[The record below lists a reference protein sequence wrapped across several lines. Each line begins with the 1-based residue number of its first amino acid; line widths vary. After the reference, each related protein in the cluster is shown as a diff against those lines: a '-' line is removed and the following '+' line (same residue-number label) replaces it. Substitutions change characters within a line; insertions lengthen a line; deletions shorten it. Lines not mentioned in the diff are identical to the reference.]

1 MQTTAGGK
9 RFGSGTFK
17 AAVLIIGVTGLLTAG
32 AAFAITRE
40 ETSSTIPAAA
50 GPVRSIDPDE
60 ARRLE
65 LDMIREHELYTSPRN
80 ETSAVPW
87 KGPEQDR

>member
-1 MQTTAGGK
+1 MQTTAGGN

-17 AAVLIIGVTGLLTAG
+17 AAVLIIGVAGLLTAG

-40 ETSSTIPAAA
+40 ETSSTLPAA
-50 GPVRSIDPDE
+50 GPVRSIHPDE

>member
-17 AAVLIIGVTGLLTAG
+17 AAVLIIGVAGLLTAG

-40 ETSSTIPAAA
+40 ETSSTPPGAAA
-50 GPVRSIDPDE
+50 SVRSIDPDE
-60 ARRLE
+60 ALRLE
-65 LDMIREHELYTSPRN
+65 LDMIRENELYTSPRR
-80 ETSAVPW
+80 EVSVAPW
-87 KGPEQDR
+87 KGPEQER